1 MSLAASPRGQALTQR
16 PHWMQLLALG
26 SLARSWE
33 KARMALLFF
42 RMGWDRSATQ
52 VPIMGPP

>member
-1 MSLAASPRGQALTQR
+1 MTQR